1 MEIPRAYGA
10 LLLFVLVGLISAADQ
25 ADPSTHLEPDPRLST
40 PPLPAPK
47 SQPAPA
53 ASADDAADTGVSRS
67 GAARSASARNDSG
80 SSNSDPADSERRVF
94 RVTAYCDIG
103 LTASGVPSG
112 VGQCAAPADIPFGS
126 RIYVPELDA
135 TFVVTDRTHKRFR
148 HNTVDLF
155 IPSKSRC
162 LEFGRHYLEC
172 VILPPEQDYR
182 YASPKLVQ
190 IVDQARRSA
199 RLPGS

>member
-1 MEIPRAYGA
+1 
-10 LLLFVLVGLISAADQ
+10 
-25 ADPSTHLEPDPRLST
+25 
-40 PPLPAPK
+40 
-47 SQPAPA
+47 
-53 ASADDAADTGVSRS
+53 
-67 GAARSASARNDSG
+67 DSG
-80 SSNSDPADSERRVF
+80 PGEADLAECERRVF

-172 VILPPEQDYR
+172 VILAPEQDYR

-190 IVDQARRSA
+190 VVDQARRSA

>member
-1 MEIPRAYGA
+1 METSRAYGA
-10 LLLFVLVGLISAADQ
+10 LLLFVLVGLISAADRT
-25 ADPSTHLEPDPRLST
+25 DPSTIPEAEARIST
-40 PPLPAPK
+40 PPPAPK
-47 SQPAPA
+47 SQPTPA
-53 ASADDAADTGVSRS
+53 GDDAGAGVSRN
-67 GAARSASARNDSG
+67 GAAPSASARNDSG
-80 SSNSDPADSERRVF
+80 SSNPGPAGSERRVF

-103 LTASGVPSG
+103 ITASGVPSG
-112 VGQCAAPADIPFGS
+112 AGQCAAPADIPFGS